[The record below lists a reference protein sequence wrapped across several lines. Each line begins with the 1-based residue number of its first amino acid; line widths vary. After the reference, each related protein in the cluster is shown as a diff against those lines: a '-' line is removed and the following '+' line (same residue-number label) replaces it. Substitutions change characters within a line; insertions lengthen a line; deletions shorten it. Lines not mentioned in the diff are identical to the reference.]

1 MNSHREV
8 QIYSLEKALT
18 VELLS
23 EVLLIWVMIQVV
35 QSPALWLYLV
45 VMHMFYGLIIHQ
57 EFRDTAKK
65 EHWCGSHIWLYN

>member
-23 EVLLIWVMIQVV
+23 EVLLIWVMILVV
-35 QSPALWLYLV
+35 QSPPL
-45 VMHMFYGLIIHQ
+45 
-57 EFRDTAKK
+57 
-65 EHWCGSHIWLYN
+65 